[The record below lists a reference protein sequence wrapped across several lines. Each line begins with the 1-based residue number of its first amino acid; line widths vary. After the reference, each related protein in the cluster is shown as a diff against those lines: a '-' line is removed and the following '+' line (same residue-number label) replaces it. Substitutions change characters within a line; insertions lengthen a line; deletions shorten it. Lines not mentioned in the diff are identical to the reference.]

1 MNLGPEFSEKDR
13 GDVCGDPH
21 EREWHGRAVLQRAE
35 AALLYHPH
43 QLPGADPYLH
53 LHATGENQVS
63 HNPGVIFKTVKL
75 IELFH
80 FSFCTWPLLL
90 RMITSESQKLVSQIS
105 WINYVNYVVYN
116 MQVSVPFSN
125 TIQTNVIWIVFFKLS
140 FPTAGEELQHCSLSS
155 VLFYLC
161 ITVAE

>member
-80 FSFCTWPLLL
+80 FLFFILYLAPFVTNDNFWKSKTSFTDFLNKL
-90 RMITSESQKLVSQIS
+90 R
-105 WINYVNYVVYN
+105 
-116 MQVSVPFSN
+116 
-125 TIQTNVIWIVFFKLS
+125 
-140 FPTAGEELQHCSLSS
+140 SL
-155 VLFYLC
+155 
-161 ITVAE
+161 